1 MATKLLEA
9 HQIYKQFTKSENW
22 FRRKKVTAVEH
33 LDFAIEEAKTVAVVG
48 ETGSG
53 KSTLV
58 KMLVGA
64 LEPDQGH
71 FLLKGK
77 PLVESGPDNRYRR
90 IRLIQENPEASFN
103 PRQKIGAQ
111 LEAPLKLNT
120 PLAAKARRTKVYSTL
135 KVVGLQPE
143 YAEYYPSMLSGSQ
156 ILRVA
161 LARALILDPWLIVFD
176 ETLSGMDVTLR
187 AQMVNL
193 LIKLQQ
199 LKGISYVIVAHNLS
213 LIRFLADDV
222 MVMHNGELI
231 EWNTTEALFAN
242 PEHKYTERLVF
253 AHSVLTQGNKSA
265 R

>member
-1 MATKLLEA
+1 MARNLLEA
-9 HQIYKQFTKSENW
+9 HQISKYFKESDGW
-22 FRRKKVTAVEH
+22 FRRKKVIAVDG
-33 LDFAIEEAKTVAVVG
+33 LDFAIGEARTVALVG

-64 LEPDQGH
+64 MRPDSGE
-71 FLLKGK
+71 FRLKEK

-103 PRQKIGAQ
+103 PRQRIVDQ

-120 PLAAKARRTKVYSTL
+120 QLTTKARRAKVYSTL
-135 KVVGLQPE
+135 KVVGLQQE

-156 ILRVA
+156 ILRIA

-199 LKGISYVIVAHNLS
+199 LKGISYLIVAHNLS

-222 MVMHNGELI
+222 MVMQDGQLI
-231 EWNTTEALFAN
+231 EWNTTEGLFNA
-242 PEHKYTERLVF
+242 PQHKYTERLVY
-253 AHSVLTQGNKSA
+253 AHGLLTQGSK
-265 R
+265 

>member
-1 MATKLLEA
+1 MPTKLLEA
-9 HQIYKQFTKSENW
+9 HQISKQFSKPDGW
-22 FRRKKVTAVEH
+22 FRSKKISAVDRLNFSINTAS
-33 LDFAIEEAKTVAVVG
+33 TMAVVG
-48 ETGSG
+48 ENGSG

-64 LEPDQGH
+64 TKPDGGH
-71 FLLKGK
+71 FLLKGN

-90 IRLIQENPEASFN
+90 IRLIQEYPEASFN
-103 PRQKIGAQ
+103 PRQRIIQQ

-120 PLAAKARRTKVYSTL
+120 TLTAKAIRTKVYSTL

-143 YAEYYPSMLSGSQ
+143 YAEYYPAMLSGSQ

-199 LKGISYVIVAHNLS
+199 LKGISYLIVAHNLS
-213 LIRFLADDV
+213 LIGFLADEV
-222 MVMHNGELI
+222 MVMHEGKLI
-231 EWNTTEALFAN
+231 ESQTTQGLFN
-242 PEHKYTERLVF
+242 QPQHKYTQRLVY
-253 AHSVLTQGNKSA
+253 AHSLLTKGAK
-265 R
+265 

>member
-1 MATKLLEA
+1 MAKNLLEA
-9 HQIYKQFTKSENW
+9 HQLTKRFTESEGW
-22 FRRKKVTAVEH
+22 FRRKKVTAVDD
-33 LDFAIEEAKTVAVVG
+33 LNFAIKEARTVAVVG

-64 LEPDQGH
+64 MKPDNGE

-77 PLVESGPDNRYRR
+77 PLVNSGPDNRYRR

-103 PRQKIGAQ
+103 PRQRIVDQ

-120 PLAAKARRTKVYSTL
+120 QLASQARKAKVYSTL
-135 KVVGLQPE
+135 KVVGLQQE

-161 LARALILDPWLIVFD
+161 LARALILDPWLIVID

-199 LKGISYVIVAHNLS
+199 LKGISYLIVAHNLS

-231 EWNTTEALFAN
+231 EWNTTEGLFKA
-242 PEHKYTERLVF
+242 PQHKYTERLVY
-253 AHSVLTQGNKSA
+253 AHSVLTQGAK
-265 R
+265 